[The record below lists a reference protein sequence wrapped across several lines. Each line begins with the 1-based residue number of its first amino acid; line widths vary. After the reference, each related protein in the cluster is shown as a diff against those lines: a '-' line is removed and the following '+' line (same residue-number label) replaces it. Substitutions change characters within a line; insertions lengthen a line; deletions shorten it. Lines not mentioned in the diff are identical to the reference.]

1 MTVESKQVTKTESVH
16 EPIRE
21 LSAYKTVPFTG
32 PIKLDAMES
41 PYGFTDGLQD
51 ELRDVLGTV
60 DVNRYPDPRATELKR
75 RLRETFAIPDQ
86 FEITLGNGS
95 DELLLLIQLAVGGF
109 GRTIVAPQP
118 SFSLYELVA
127 RYTRADFVGVDLDER
142 FQLPEQEWLD
152 SIRKHNPSCVFFAYP
167 NNPTGNFFDPSLIE
181 ATARITE
188 GLVVADEAYYAYSGQ
203 SMLPSMQRHSNLVVV
218 RTLSKSG
225 LAGLRIGY
233 MIGHPAWIEELEKLR
248 LPYNVGVL
256 NQASAVFALDNW
268 ERLSV
273 ATQQIIDERQR
284 VYAALKRMD
293 GLEAYDSETNF
304 IMIRIVEKSA
314 DAVFDRLKDQGILLR
329 RLTGWHPLIENCLRI
344 SIGTPDENSEVL
356 KKIQQILSDPGTGAS
371 GSVD

>member
-32 PIKLDAMES
+32 HIKLDAMES

-51 ELRDVLGTV
+51 ELRDVLVTV

-127 RYTRADFVGVDLDER
+127 RYTRATFVGVDLDER

-152 SIRKHNPSCVFFAYP
+152 SIRKHNPSCVFFC
-167 NNPTGNFFDPSLIE
+167 
-181 ATARITE
+181 
-188 GLVVADEAYYAYSGQ
+188 
-203 SMLPSMQRHSNLVVV
+203 
-218 RTLSKSG
+218 LSKQS
-225 LAGLRIGY
+225 
-233 MIGHPAWIEELEKLR
+233 
-248 LPYNVGVL
+248 
-256 NQASAVFALDNW
+256 
-268 ERLSV
+268 
-273 ATQQIIDERQR
+273 
-284 VYAALKRMD
+284 
-293 GLEAYDSETNF
+293 
-304 IMIRIVEKSA
+304 
-314 DAVFDRLKDQGILLR
+314 DR
-329 RLTGWHPLIENCLRI
+329 
-344 SIGTPDENSEVL
+344 
-356 KKIQQILSDPGTGAS
+356 
-371 GSVD
+371 